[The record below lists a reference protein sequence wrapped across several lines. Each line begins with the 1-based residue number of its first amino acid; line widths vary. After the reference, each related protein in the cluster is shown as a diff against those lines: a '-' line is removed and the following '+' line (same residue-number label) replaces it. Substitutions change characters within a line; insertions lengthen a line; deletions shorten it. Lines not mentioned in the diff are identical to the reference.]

1 VGAAPRARF
10 CANHNPSRT
19 GCGSYTT
26 MVFELL
32 ALDFNSPINKFLVH
46 CRAVRVLGGT
56 APGWLVRQGLMSSPP
71 RRV

>member
-1 VGAAPRARF
+1 
-10 CANHNPSRT
+10 
-19 GCGSYTT
+19 

-32 ALDFNSPINKFLVH
+32 ALDFKRSMNKFLVY

-56 APGWLVRQGLMSSPP
+56 APGWLVRQGLMSRPP